1 MIKYKVVT
9 EYESE
14 KGKRFSYPGT
24 IKKVVYTKGQVIRD
38 YTRLGFFLFNRRKD
52 AEAHMKV
59 LAKILSSHTYAS
71 LKIIRV
77 DALERVKP
85 IYFCPDPV
93 SVEVMHENRK
103 RWRRKGLTWSPR
115 LTGKNVDIV
124 GDSYKTISAWICAK
138 GSVTCKNI
146 KVID

>member
-1 MIKYKVVT
+1 MIKYKVVI

-14 KGKRFSYPGT
+14 KGKRLSYPGA
-24 IKKVVYTKGQVIRD
+24 IKEVVYTKGQVMQD

-52 AEAHMKV
+52 AEAYMKV
-59 LAKILSSHTYAS
+59 LTKKLTDSKYAS

-85 IYFCPDPV
+85 IYFCPYPF
-93 SVEVMHENRK
+93 SVKVMHENRK

-124 GDSYKTISAWICAK
+124 GDSYEVISAWICAK

>member
-1 MIKYKVVT
+1 MIKYKVVI

-14 KGKRFSYPGT
+14 KGKRFSYPGA
-24 IKKVVYTKGQVIRD
+24 IKKVVYTKGRVMQD

-52 AEAHMKV
+52 AEAYMKV
-59 LAKILSSHTYAS
+59 LTKTLPSHNYTS

-85 IYFCPDPV
+85 IYFCPDSV
-93 SVEVMHENRK
+93 SVKVMHENRK

-124 GDSYKTISAWICAK
+124 GDSCKVISAWICAK
-138 GSVTCKNI
+138 ESVTCKRI